1 MRQYRGCVQRKV
13 EVACACGHIAVRRC
27 DNLEREVHAMT
38 DDATI
43 KLIADL
49 KRENAEL
56 AGLALATGVI
66 LTQLLQTNCR
76 RELNP
81 QAAAGRIMTN
91 ARDAIEGFT
100 AQHPTDPVMRQRA
113 FDAVKQYEDQI
124 RSVLAV

>member
-1 MRQYRGCVQRKV
+1 M
-13 EVACACGHIAVRRC
+13 A
-27 DNLEREVHAMT
+27 
-38 DDATI
+38 DDATN

-100 AQHPTDPVMRQRA
+100 AQHPTDPVTRQRA